1 MLDTKTNFVDE
12 KVEIDPKD
20 LQVSFDNNTTE
31 TKDTET
37 KDKETN
43 NDSKIVK
50 VSLGNDAE
58 ALAEEKSKPKDKQ
71 DKNKIKQL
79 EKSIKDREK
88 EIKDQVKNNKKY
100 KPNTNAWNGVIDDEN
115 ADDLSYIVNNW
126 KLIPQKSSFINAANG
141 LINKDTKNV
150 AKDREY
156 YLNLTQRGF
165 EEWNGMQENP
175 DDPDNYKK
183 WEEENQK
190 WKDNVDKALEKYTEW
205 DKDKESKYYY
215 SSSNL
220 HSALSNAKA
229 AGDYDAAVILNLAYR
244 NAKENEKWEN
254 NIDKVL
260 EKYTHYDKDSEYY
273 YTSNN
278 LSYALINAEAEGD
291 YEAVYTL
298 REAYKNAVENEKAQK
313 EKPAKDGEQTFTKE
327 EAWEIYY
334 SPTGTAIGLFENFN
348 NTLGMTAEEARK
360 EFLSKNPNPSESAK
374 KAFRDVYKT
383 ELVEGK
389 VTASEEDQTE
399 NLQVGGKAPRE
410 TLNEAQS
417 KVSKN
422 IKDLVLDEVYQT
434 LTDDEKRDALKKAT
448 ERALNEYS
456 SSFIDKVNAREDA
469 AQLSKFL
476 PRFAI
481 QHYLEGDFGER
492 KTPKSLGTLGY
503 FLLDKVGK
511 SLVNASQVARGFS
524 PTERTV
530 LEDYNKTMLENAF
543 DRDNEN
549 RKKILMSSLD
559 TLIKDSEVLRELG
572 ISDFK
577 VFDNFTEKVLTQ
589 YQDNIQNVNLDKILK
604 EKADFIENLPEA
616 EKNKYIGYI
625 IATGVSEPDSA
636 AYLVA
641 TYREAEMELKFA
653 KTDAEKYAAQKSKME
668 IDLKL
673 NGIKTNNELLSG
685 QLDSVKIKNEK
696 DRATM
701 TAEIEAVILENK
713 QLIEDIK
720 KARTENEYLAKEK
733 EKELEKKVADIVS
746 TYATV
751 GTNIGDTV
759 ANIIDA
765 VIPGKSRGK

>member
-1 MLDTKTNFVDE
+1 M
-12 KVEIDPKD
+12 
-20 LQVSFDNNTTE
+20 
-31 TKDTET
+31 
-37 KDKETN
+37 
-43 NDSKIVK
+43 
-50 VSLGNDAE
+50 
-58 ALAEEKSKPKDKQ
+58 AEEKSKPKDKQ
-71 DKNKIKQL
+71 DKDKIKQL

-100 KPNTNAWNGVIDDEN
+100 KPDSNTWNGVIDDEN
-115 ADDLSYIVNNW
+115 SDDWSYVANNW
-126 KLIPQKSSFINAANG
+126 KIIPQKNDFIEAAANK
-141 LINKDTKNV
+141 INEDTKNV
-150 AKDREY
+150 DKDREY

-175 DDPDNYKK
+175 DDPDNYDKWKK
-183 WEEENQK
+183 ESQK
-190 WKDNVDKALEKYTEW
+190 WLNNVEKALRKYGIYEKWNGMFYSTSNISTASRTAM
-205 DKDKESKYYY
+205 DK
-215 SSSNL
+215 
-220 HSALSNAKA
+220 
-229 AGDYDAAVILNLAYR
+229 GDYDTAVLLKQAYR
-244 NAKENEKWEN
+244 
-254 NIDKVL
+254 
-260 EKYTHYDKDSEYY
+260 
-273 YTSNN
+273 
-278 LSYALINAEAEGD
+278 
-291 YEAVYTL
+291 
-298 REAYKNAVENEKAQK
+298 NAVENEKAQK
-313 EKPAKDGEQTFTKE
+313 EKAQNEKADETTTNEKPTTEKPTKEGKQTFTKE

-360 EFLSKNPNPSESAK
+360 EFLSKNPNPSEKAK
-374 KAFRDVYKT
+374 NAFRKVYNS
-383 ELVEGK
+383 ELVESK
-389 VTASEEDQTE
+389 VTASEEDQTK

-422 IKDLVLDEVYQT
+422 IKDLVLDETFQT

-448 ERALNEYS
+448 EKALNEYS
-456 SSFIDKVNAREDA
+456 LKFIDKVTAREDA

-511 SLVNASQVARGFS
+511 SLVNASQVARGLT

-549 RKKILMSSLD
+549 RKKILMSSID
-559 TLIKDSEVLRELG
+559 TLIKDSDVLRELG

-577 VFDNFTEKVLTQ
+577 IFDNFTEKVLTQ
-589 YQDNIQNVNLDKILK
+589 YQDNIQNVNLDKILQ
-604 EKADFIENLPEA
+604 EKADFIDSLPEK
-616 EKNKYIGYI
+616 EKNKYIGYV
-625 IATGVSEPDSA
+625 IATGVSEPGSA
-636 AYLVA
+636 EYLIA
-641 TYREAEMELKFA
+641 SYREAKMALEFA

-668 IDLKL
+668 IDIKL
-673 NGIKTNNELLSG
+673 AGMKVNNDLLSG
-685 QLDSVKIKNEK
+685 QLDSIKLKNEK

-701 TAEIEAVILENK
+701 TAEIEAVVLENK

-733 EKELEKKVADIVS
+733 EKELEQKVANIVS
-746 TYATV
+746 TYAAAGANTA
-751 GTNIGDTV
+751 NTV
-759 ANIIDA
+759 ATIIDA
-765 VIPGKSRGK
+765 VIPG

>member
-20 LQVSFDNNTTE
+20 LQVSFGNNTTE

-37 KDKETN
+37 KDTETN

-50 VSLGNDAE
+50 VSLGNDTE
-58 ALAEEKSKPKDKQ
+58 ALAEEKSKPKGKQ

-79 EKSIKDREK
+79 EKSIKNREK
-88 EIKDQVKNNKKY
+88 EIKTQVENNKKY
-100 KPNTNAWNGVIDDEN
+100 KPNTNAWNDVIDDEN
-115 ADDLSYIVNNW
+115 ADDWSYISQKWDN
-126 KLIPQKSSFINAANG
+126 IPQKNDFIEVAANK
-141 LINKDTKNV
+141 INEDIKNID
-150 AKDREY
+150 KDREY

-165 EEWNGMQENP
+165 EEWDGMQENP
-175 DDPDNYKK
+175 DDPDNYDK
-183 WEEENQK
+183 WQKEVQK
-190 WKDNVDKALEKYTEW
+190 WGNNVTKALEKYGTF
-205 DKDKESKYYY
+205 DKWEEGFY

-220 HSALSNAKA
+220 SIAFRMARSK
-229 AGDYDAAVILNLAYR
+229 GDYDAAAILMQ
-244 NAKENEKWEN
+244 
-254 NIDKVL
+254 
-260 EKYTHYDKDSEYY
+260 
-273 YTSNN
+273 
-278 LSYALINAEAEGD
+278 
-291 YEAVYTL
+291 
-298 REAYKNAVENEKAQK
+298 AYKNAVENEKAQK
-313 EKPAKDGEQTFTKE
+313 EEAQKEKAQNETTTTEKPAKEGEQTFTKE
-327 EAWEIYY
+327 KAWEIYN
-334 SPTGTAIGLFENFN
+334 SPTGTARGLFENFN
-348 NTLGMTAEEARK
+348 TLGMDAAEARK
-360 EFLSKNPNPSESAK
+360 EFLSKNPNPSENAK

-389 VTASEEDQTE
+389 VTASKEDQTK

-422 IKDLVLDEVYQT
+422 IKDLVLDEAYQT
-434 LTDDEKRDALKKAT
+434 LSDDEKREELKKAT

-456 SSFIDKVNAREDA
+456 SRFIDKVNTREDA

-481 QHYLEGDFGER
+481 QHFLEGNFGD
-492 KTPKSLGTLGY
+492 KKDPKSWGTLGY

-511 SLVNASQVARGFS
+511 SLVNASQVARGLT

-543 DRDNEN
+543 GRDNEN
-549 RKKILMSSLD
+549 RKKILNSSLD
-559 TLIKDSEVLRELG
+559 TLIKDSDVLRELG

-577 VFDNFTEKVLTQ
+577 VFDDFTEKVLTQ

-604 EKADFIENLPEA
+604 EKADFIDNLPEA

-636 AYLVA
+636 SYLVA
-641 TYREAEMELKFA
+641 AYREAEMELKFA
-653 KTDAEKYAAQKSKME
+653 QTDAEKYAAQKSKME

-673 NGIKTNNELLSG
+673 AGIKANNDLLSG
-685 QLDSVKIKNEK
+685 QLDSIKLKNEK

-701 TAEIEAVILENK
+701 TAEIEAVVLENK

-720 KARTENEYLAKEK
+720 KARIENSYLAEEK
-733 EKELEKKVADIVS
+733 EKELEQKVANIVS
-746 TYATV
+746 TYADV
-751 GTNIGDTV
+751 GSNTGDTV
-759 ANIIDA
+759 AQIIDA
-765 VIPGKSRGK
+765 IIPG

>member
-37 KDKETN
+37 KET
-43 NDSKIVK
+43 KPKAIK
-50 VSLGNDAE
+50 VSLGNDSE
-58 ALAEEKSKPKDKQ
+58 ALAEEKSKPKEKQ

-88 EIKDQVKNNKKY
+88 EIKDQIKNNKKY
-100 KPNTNAWNGVIDDEN
+100 KPGENSWNGVIDDKN
-115 ADDLSYIVNNW
+115 ADDWSYIANNW
-126 KLIPQKSSFINAANG
+126 KIIPQKSSFINAANR
-141 LINKDTKNV
+141 LINEDIKNID
-150 AKDREY
+150 KDREY
-156 YLNLTQRGF
+156 YLNLAQRGF

-175 DDPDNYKK
+175 DDPNNYKK

-190 WKDNVDKALEKYTEW
+190 WKDNVDKALEKYTHY
-205 DKDKESKYYY
+205 DKGSKYYY
-215 SSSNL
+215 HWTNL
-220 HSALSNAKA
+220 HSAFGNAKA
-229 AGDYDAAVILNLAYR
+229 AGDYDAAVILRQAYR
-244 NAKENEKWEN
+244 NAKENEKAQNE
-254 NIDKVL
+254 
-260 EKYTHYDKDSEYY
+260 
-273 YTSNN
+273 TSN
-278 LSYALINAEAEGD
+278 E
-291 YEAVYTL
+291 TTTT
-298 REAYKNAVENEKAQK
+298 
-313 EKPAKDGEQTFTKE
+313 EKPAKEGEQTFTKE
-327 EAWEIYY
+327 KAWEIYN
-334 SPTGTAIGLFENFN
+334 SSSGTAIGLFENFN
-348 NTLGMTAEEARK
+348 TLGMDAAEAKK
-360 EFLSKNPNPSESAK
+360 EFLSKNPNPSENAK

-389 VTASEEDQTE
+389 VTASEEDQTK

-422 IKDLVLDEVYQT
+422 IKDLVLDETYQT

-456 SSFIDKVNAREDA
+456 SRFIDKVTAREDA

-559 TLIKDSEVLRELG
+559 TLIKDSDVLRELG

-577 VFDNFTEKVLTQ
+577 IFDNFTEKVLTQ
-589 YQDNIQNVNLDKILK
+589 YQDNIQNVNLDKILQ
-604 EKADFIENLPEA
+604 EKADFIDSLPEK
-616 EKNKYIGYI
+616 EKNKYIGYV
-625 IATGVSEPDSA
+625 IATGVSEPGSA
-636 AYLVA
+636 EYLIA
-641 TYREAEMELKFA
+641 SYREAEIALEFA
-653 KTDAEKYAAQKSKME
+653 KTDADKYAAQKSKME

-673 NGIKTNNELLSG
+673 AGIKANNDLLSG
-685 QLDSVKIKNEK
+685 QLDSIEIKNEK

-701 TAEIEAVILENK
+701 TAEIEAVVLENK

-720 KARTENEYLAKEK
+720 KARIENSYLAKEK
-733 EKELEKKVADIVS
+733 EKELEQKVASIVS
-746 TYATV
+746 TYAAV
-751 GTNIGDTV
+751 GTHTGNTV
-759 ANIIDA
+759 AAILDA
-765 VIPGKSRGK
+765 VIPG

>member
-20 LQVSFDNNTTE
+20 LQVSFGNNTTE
-31 TKDTET
+31 TKDEKT
-37 KDKETN
+37 KDEKTKD
-43 NDSKIVK
+43 DSKIVK

-71 DKNKIKQL
+71 DKDKIKQL

-88 EIKDQVKNNKKY
+88 EIKDQIKNNKKY
-100 KPNTNAWNGVIDDEN
+100 KSGENAWNGVIDDEN
-115 ADDLSYIVNNW
+115 ADDWSYIARNW
-126 KLIPQKSSFINAANG
+126 SNIPQRGDFNHIVT
-141 LINKDTKNV
+141 NKIYEDTTNV
-150 AKDREY
+150 SKDREY
-156 YLNLTQRGF
+156 WLNLSQRGF

-175 DDPDNYKK
+175 DDPNNYKK

-190 WKDNVDKALEKYTEW
+190 WKDNAKKALSKNLALPPYLAKHEIDEINPEYVKRAYKYAVE
-205 DKDKESKYYY
+205 
-215 SSSNL
+215 
-220 HSALSNAKA
+220 
-229 AGDYDAAVILNLAYR
+229 AGDYDSAVILHQVILNAIKDEK
-244 NAKENEKWEN
+244 NAKENEK
-254 NIDKVL
+254 
-260 EKYTHYDKDSEYY
+260 
-273 YTSNN
+273 
-278 LSYALINAEAEGD
+278 
-291 YEAVYTL
+291 
-298 REAYKNAVENEKAQK
+298 
-313 EKPAKDGEQTFTKE
+313 AKDETSDETTTTDKPTKEGKQTFTKE
-327 EAWEIYY
+327 DAWEIYD
-334 SPTGTAIGLFENFN
+334 SPSGTATGLFENFN
-348 NTLGMTAEEARK
+348 NTLGMTAEEAKK
-360 EFLSKNPNPSESAK
+360 EFLSKNPNPSENAK
-374 KAFRDVYKT
+374 NAFRKVYGS
-383 ELVEGK
+383 ELVESK

-399 NLQVGGKAPRE
+399 GNKNFQVGGKTQRE

-422 IKDLVLDEVYQT
+422 IKELLLDETYQT

-456 SSFIDKVNAREDA
+456 LKFIDKVTAREDA

-524 PTERTV
+524 PTEKTV
-530 LEDYNKTMLENAF
+530 LENYNETMMKNAF
-543 DRDNEN
+543 GRDDEN
-549 RKKILMSSLD
+549 RKRILNSSID
-559 TLIKDSEVLRELG
+559 TLIKDSDVLRELG

-577 VFDNFTEKVLTQ
+577 IFDDFTEKVLTQ

-604 EKADFIENLPEA
+604 EKADFIENLPEK
-616 EKNKYIGYI
+616 EKNTYIGYI
-625 IATGVSEPDSA
+625 IATGVSEPGSA
-636 AYLVA
+636 EYLIA
-641 TYREAEMELKFA
+641 AYREAEMELKFA

-673 NGIKTNNELLSG
+673 AGIEANNEKLFAE
-685 QLDSVKIKNEK
+685 LDSIEMKNEV
-696 DRATM
+696 DRKTM
-701 TAEIEAVILENK
+701 TEKIEAVALENK

-733 EKELEKKVADIVS
+733 EKELEKMVADIVS
-746 TYATV
+746 IYTAA
-751 GTNIGDTV
+751 GTNTGNTV
-759 ANIIDA
+759 AEIIDA
-765 VIPGKSRGK
+765 IIPG

>member
-31 TKDTET
+31 TKDEKTKET
-37 KDKETN
+37 KPKA
-43 NDSKIVK
+43 IK

-71 DKNKIKQL
+71 DKDKIKQL

-100 KPNTNAWNGVIDDEN
+100 KPGTNAWNGVIDEKN
-115 ADDLSYIVNNW
+115 ADDWSYISQKWNN
-126 KLIPQKSSFINAANG
+126 IPQKNDFIEVAANK
-141 LINKDTKNV
+141 INEDTKNV
-150 AKDREY
+150 SKDREY
-156 YLNLTQRGF
+156 WLNLTQRGF

-175 DDPDNYKK
+175 DDPDNYDKWKK
-183 WEEENQK
+183 ENQK
-190 WKDNVDKALEKYTEW
+190 WLNNVGKA
-205 DKDKESKYYY
+205 
-215 SSSNL
+215 
-220 HSALSNAKA
+220 
-229 AGDYDAAVILNLAYR
+229 
-244 NAKENEKWEN
+244 
-254 NIDKVL
+254 L
-260 EKYTHYDKDSEYY
+260 EKYTHYDKWNEKFYSPE
-273 YTSNN
+273 N
-278 LSYALINAEAEGD
+278 LSLAFVIARSHGDYDAAAILRQALINA
-291 YEAVYTL
+291 
-298 REAYKNAVENEKAQK
+298 KENEKAQNETSDETSTT

-327 EAWEIYY
+327 DAWEIYN
-334 SPTGTAIGLFENFN
+334 SSTGTATGLFENFQ
-348 NTLGMTAEEARK
+348 TLNMDAEEAKK
-360 EFLSKNPNPSESAK
+360 EFLSKNPNPSEAAK
-374 KAFRDVYKT
+374 KAFRDVYKS
-383 ELVEGK
+383 ELVESK

-399 NLQVGGKAPRE
+399 GNKDLKVGGKTKRE

-422 IKDLVLDEVYQT
+422 IKDLVLDETFKT
-434 LTDDEKRDALKKAT
+434 LTEDEKREALKKAT
-448 ERALNEYS
+448 EKALNEYS
-456 SSFIDKVNAREDA
+456 LSFIDKVNTREDA

-481 QHYLEGDFGER
+481 QHYLEEDFGKR

-549 RKKILMSSLD
+549 RKKILLSSID
-559 TLIKDSEVLRELG
+559 TLIKDSDVLRELG

-577 VFDNFTEKVLTQ
+577 IFDDFTEKVLTQ

-604 EKADFIENLPEA
+604 EKADFIDNLPEK

-625 IATGVSEPDSA
+625 IATGVSEPGSA
-636 AYLVA
+636 EYLIA
-641 TYREAEMELKFA
+641 AYREAEMELKFA
-653 KTDAEKYAAQKSKME
+653 KTDAEMYAAQKSKME

-673 NGIKTNNELLSG
+673 AGMKVNNEKLSAE
-685 QLDSVKIKNEK
+685 LDSVEIKNEK

-701 TAEIEAVILENK
+701 TADIEAVVLENK

-720 KARTENEYLAKEK
+720 KARTENSYLAKEK
-733 EKELEKKVADIVS
+733 EKELEAKVANIVS
-746 TYATV
+746 TYAAV
-751 GTNIGDTV
+751 GTHTGNTV
-759 ANIIDA
+759 AAIIDA
-765 VIPGKSRGK
+765 IIPG

>member
-1 MLDTKTNFVDE
+1 MLDTKTNFVD
-12 KVEIDPKD
+12 KNVEIDPKD

-31 TKDTET
+31 TKDT
-37 KDKETN
+37 ETN

-58 ALAEEKSKPKDKQ
+58 ALAEEKSKPKEKQ
-71 DKNKIKQL
+71 DKDKIKQL

-100 KPNTNAWNGVIDDEN
+100 KPGTNAWNGVIDDKN
-115 ADDLSYIVNNW
+115 ADDWSYIANNW
-126 KLIPQKSSFINAANG
+126 KIIPQSEDFKHVANKSID
-141 LINKDTKNV
+141 KDITNV
-150 AKDREY
+150 SKDREY
-156 YLNLTQRGF
+156 YLNLSQRGF

-183 WEEENQK
+183 WEEESQK
-190 WKDNVDKALEKYTEW
+190 WKDNAKKTLFKYIPAVIKPYLTKYEIDEINLTYIKKAFDIARSY
-205 DKDKESKYYY
+205 
-215 SSSNL
+215 
-220 HSALSNAKA
+220 
-229 AGDYDAAVILNLAYR
+229 GDYDAAAILMQAYN
-244 NAKENEKWEN
+244 NA
-254 NIDKVL
+254 IDK
-260 EKYTHYDKDSEYY
+260 
-273 YTSNN
+273 
-278 LSYALINAEAEGD
+278 
-291 YEAVYTL
+291 
-298 REAYKNAVENEKAQK
+298 AYKNAAENEKAQDETSTEKPDETSDETTTTDKPAEEGKQTLTK
-313 EKPAKDGEQTFTKE
+313 EK
-327 EAWEIYY
+327 AWEIYN
-334 SPTGTAIGLFENFN
+334 SQDGTATGLFENFN
-348 NTLGMTAEEARK
+348 TLGMDAEEAKK
-360 EFLSKNPNPSESAK
+360 EFLSKNPNPSEAAK
-374 KAFRDVYKT
+374 KAFRDVYGS
-383 ELVEGK
+383 ELVEN
-389 VTASEEDQTE
+389 EEDQTE
-399 NLQVGGKAPRE
+399 GNKNFQVGGKTKRE

-422 IKDLVLDEVYQT
+422 IKDLLLDETFQT

-456 SSFIDKVNAREDA
+456 LSFIDKVNTREDA

-530 LEDYNKTMLENAF
+530 LEEYNKTMLENAF

-559 TLIKDSEVLRELG
+559 TLIKDSDVLRELG

-604 EKADFIENLPEA
+604 EKADFIENLPEK
-616 EKNKYIGYI
+616 EKNTYIGYI
-625 IATGVSEPDSA
+625 IATGVSEPGSA
-636 AYLVA
+636 EYLIA
-641 TYREAEMELKFA
+641 AYREAEMELKFA

-668 IDLKL
+668 IDFKL
-673 NGIKTNNELLSG
+673 AGMKVNNDLLSG
-685 QLDSVKIKNEK
+685 QLDSIEIKNEV
-696 DRATM
+696 DRKTM
-701 TAEIEAVILENK
+701 AEKIEAVVLENK
-713 QLIEDIK
+713 QLIEDIE

-733 EKELEKKVADIVS
+733 EKELEQKVANIVS
-746 TYATV
+746 TYANVGANTANTV
-751 GTNIGDTV
+751 SK
-759 ANIIDA
+759 IIDA
-765 VIPGKSRGK
+765 IIPG

>member
-20 LQVSFDNNTTE
+20 LQVSFGNNT
-31 TKDTET
+31 TET

-58 ALAEEKSKPKDKQ
+58 ALAEEKSKPKEKQ
-71 DKNKIKQL
+71 DKDKIKQL
-79 EKSIKDREK
+79 EKSIKNREK

-100 KPNTNAWNGVIDDEN
+100 KPDTNAWNGVIDDKN
-115 ADDLSYIVNNW
+115 ADDWSYIVNNW
-126 KLIPQKSSFINAANG
+126 GNIPQKNDFTEAAATT
-141 LINKDTKNV
+141 IIKDENNV
-150 AKDREY
+150 SKDRDY
-156 YLNLTQRGF
+156 WLNLAQSGF
-165 EEWNGMQENP
+165 EEWKSMQENP
-175 DDPDNYKK
+175 DDPANLEK
-183 WEEENQK
+183 WEKELQNWEN
-190 WKDNVDKALEKYTEW
+190 NVYKALEKYTHYN
-205 DKDKESKYYY
+205 KESK
-215 SSSNL
+215 
-220 HSALSNAKA
+220 
-229 AGDYDAAVILNLAYR
+229 
-244 NAKENEKWEN
+244 
-254 NIDKVL
+254 
-260 EKYTHYDKDSEYY
+260 YY

-278 LSYALINAEAEGD
+278 LLHAFSNAKRAGD
-291 YEAVYTL
+291 YDAASIL
-298 REAYKNAVENEKAQK
+298 KQAFKNVEEKEKAQK
-313 EKPAKDGEQTFTKE
+313 EEEAQKEKATKTTTTEKPAKEGEQTFTKE
-327 EAWEIYY
+327 DAWKIYY
-334 SPTGTAIGLFENFN
+334 SSTGTATGLFENFN
-348 NTLGMTAEEARK
+348 TLGMDADEARK
-360 EFLSKNPNPSESAK
+360 EFLSKVSNPSEKAK

-389 VTASEEDQTE
+389 VTASEEEQTE
-399 NLQVGGKAPRE
+399 GNKNFQVGGKAPRE

-422 IKDLVLDEVYQT
+422 IKDLVLDETFQT
-434 LTDDEKRDALKKAT
+434 LTEDEKRDALKKAT
-448 ERALNEYS
+448 EKALNEYS
-456 SSFIDKVNAREDA
+456 LKFIDKVTAREDA

-559 TLIKDSEVLRELG
+559 TLIKDSDVLRELG

-577 VFDNFTEKVLTQ
+577 IFDNFTEKVLTQ

-604 EKADFIENLPEA
+604 EKADFIDSLPEK
-616 EKNKYIGYI
+616 EKNKYIGYV
-625 IATGVSEPDSA
+625 IATGVSEPGSA
-636 AYLVA
+636 EYLIA
-641 TYREAEMELKFA
+641 SYREAEMALKFA

-673 NGIKTNNELLSG
+673 AGIKANNDLLSG
-685 QLDSVKIKNEK
+685 QLDSIEIKNEK

-701 TAEIEAVILENK
+701 TAEIEAVVLENK

-765 VIPGKSRGK
+765 VIPGRARRR

>member
-12 KVEIDPKD
+12 KIEIDPKD
-20 LQVSFDNNTTE
+20 LQVSFGNNT
-31 TKDTET
+31 TET

-43 NDSKIVK
+43 NDYKIVK
-50 VSLGNDAE
+50 VSLGNDSE

-88 EIKDQVKNNKKY
+88 EIKKQVENNKKY
-100 KPNTNAWNGVIDDEN
+100 KPGENAWNGVIDDEN
-115 ADDLSYIVNNW
+115 ADDWSYIFQ
-126 KLIPQKSSFINAANG
+126 KGDYIPQKNDFIEAAANK
-141 LINKDTKNV
+141 INEDTKNV
-150 AKDREY
+150 DKDREY

-175 DDPDNYKK
+175 DDPDNYDKWKK
-183 WEEENQK
+183 ESQK
-190 WKDNVDKALEKYTEW
+190 WLNNVEKALRKYGIYEKWNGMFYSTSNISTASRTAM
-205 DKDKESKYYY
+205 DK
-215 SSSNL
+215 
-220 HSALSNAKA
+220 
-229 AGDYDAAVILNLAYR
+229 GDYDTAVLLKQAYR
-244 NAKENEKWEN
+244 
-254 NIDKVL
+254 
-260 EKYTHYDKDSEYY
+260 
-273 YTSNN
+273 
-278 LSYALINAEAEGD
+278 
-291 YEAVYTL
+291 
-298 REAYKNAVENEKAQK
+298 NAVENEKAQK
-313 EKPAKDGEQTFTKE
+313 EKAQNEKAKDEETSNETTTTEKPAKEGEQTFTKE

-360 EFLSKNPNPSESAK
+360 EFLSKNPNPSEKAK
-374 KAFRDVYKT
+374 NAFRKVYNS
-383 ELVEGK
+383 ELVESK
-389 VTASEEDQTE
+389 VTASEEDQTK

-422 IKDLVLDEVYQT
+422 IKDLVLDETFQT

-448 ERALNEYS
+448 EKALNEYS
-456 SSFIDKVNAREDA
+456 LKFIDKVTAREDA

-511 SLVNASQVARGFS
+511 SLVNASQVARGLT
-524 PTERTV
+524 PTEKTV
-530 LEDYNKTMLENAF
+530 LENYNKTMLENAF

-549 RKKILMSSLD
+549 RKKILMSSID
-559 TLIKDSEVLRELG
+559 TLIKDSDVLRELG

-577 VFDNFTEKVLTQ
+577 IFDNFTEKVLTQ
-589 YQDNIQNVNLDKILK
+589 YQDNIQNVNLDKILQ
-604 EKADFIENLPEA
+604 EKADFIDSLPEK
-616 EKNKYIGYI
+616 EKNKYIGYV
-625 IATGVSEPDSA
+625 IATGVSEPGSA
-636 AYLVA
+636 EYLIA
-641 TYREAEMELKFA
+641 SYREAKMALEFA

-668 IDLKL
+668 IDIKL
-673 NGIKTNNELLSG
+673 AGMKVNNDLLSG
-685 QLDSVKIKNEK
+685 QLDSIKLKNEK

-701 TAEIEAVILENK
+701 TAEIEAVVLENK

-733 EKELEKKVADIVS
+733 EKELEQKVASIVS
-746 TYATV
+746 TYAAV
-751 GTNIGDTV
+751 GTHTGNTV
-759 ANIIDA
+759 AAILDA
-765 VIPGKSRGK
+765 IIPG

>member
-37 KDKETN
+37 KETKPN
-43 NDSKIVK
+43 IVK
-50 VSLGNDAE
+50 VSLGNDSE

-79 EKSIKDREK
+79 EKSIKNREK
-88 EIKDQVKNNKKY
+88 EIKTQVENNKKY
-100 KPNTNAWNGVIDDEN
+100 KPGENAWNGVIDDEN
-115 ADDLSYIVNNW
+115 ADDWSYIFQ
-126 KLIPQKSSFINAANG
+126 KGDYIPQKNDFVEAAANK
-141 LINKDTKNV
+141 INEDIKNV
-150 AKDREY
+150 VSKDREY
-156 YLNLTQRGF
+156 WLNLSQSGF

-175 DDPDNYKK
+175 DDPDNYDKWKKESQKWLNNVEKALGKYGVSKK
-183 WEEENQK
+183 WEESFYSPSNISLAFRMAR
-190 WKDNVDKALEKYTEW
+190 DK
-205 DKDKESKYYY
+205 
-215 SSSNL
+215 
-220 HSALSNAKA
+220 
-229 AGDYDAAVILNLAYR
+229 GDYDAAAILIQAYR
-244 NAKENEKWEN
+244 NAKE
-254 NIDKVL
+254 
-260 EKYTHYDKDSEYY
+260 S
-273 YTSNN
+273 
-278 LSYALINAEAEGD
+278 
-291 YEAVYTL
+291 
-298 REAYKNAVENEKAQK
+298 EKAQK
-313 EKPAKDGEQTFTKE
+313 EKADETTTTEKPTKEGEQTFTKE
-327 EAWEIYY
+327 KAWEIYY
-334 SPTGTAIGLFENFN
+334 SSTGTATGLFKNF
-348 NTLGMTAEEARK
+348 NTLGMDAVEARK
-360 EFLSKNPNPSESAK
+360 EFLSKNPNPSENAK

-383 ELVEGK
+383 ELVESK
-389 VTASEEDQTE
+389 VTASEEDQTQ
-399 NLQVGGKAPRE
+399 NLQVGGRAPRE

-422 IKDLVLDEVYQT
+422 IKDLVLDEAYQT

-456 SSFIDKVNAREDA
+456 SSFIDKINAREDA

-481 QHYLEGDFGER
+481 QHFSEGDFGD
-492 KTPKSLGTLGY
+492 KKDPKRWGTLGY

-511 SLVNASQVARGFS
+511 SLVNASQVARGLT

-543 DRDNEN
+543 GRDNEN

-559 TLIKDSEVLRELG
+559 TLIKDSDVLRELG

-577 VFDNFTEKVLTQ
+577 VFDDFTEKVLTQ

-604 EKADFIENLPEA
+604 EKADFIESLPEA

-641 TYREAEMELKFA
+641 SYREAEMELKFA
-653 KTDAEKYAAQKSKME
+653 KTDAEKYVAQKSKME

-673 NGIKTNNELLSG
+673 AGIKANNDLLSG
-685 QLDSVKIKNEK
+685 QLDSIELKNEK

-701 TAEIEAVILENK
+701 AAEIDAVILENK

-720 KARTENEYLAKEK
+720 KARTENSYLAREK
-733 EKELEKKVADIVS
+733 EKELEQKVASIVS
-746 TYATV
+746 TYAAV
-751 GTNIGDTV
+751 GTHTGNTV
-759 ANIIDA
+759 AAILDA
-765 VIPGKSRGK
+765 VIPG